1 MRTYICRKGPPIYIF
16 IYLFIYIF
24 IYLFVDIY
32 IFIGPQIDI
41 GGILYTNILRIYW
54 GSLCFFSFLFASLA
68 RQCQLMANKGLQAK
82 KRDKHTLEGTTV
94 SYTAWRTPWHKQ
106 TQQKKY
112 QFRVK
117 MSLALLHAVTWYV
130 QSQGHGPMWPV
141 KGPTRHWLFRGLCGR
156 STCGGSLFCRDFVE
170 SFEKQCAVDRLSDAF
185 LIMRCKTPNN
195 TIQ

>member
-1 MRTYICRKGPPIYIF
+1 MYIYIFTHIDICAHIFVGRDPHIYIYIF
-16 IYLFIYIF
+16 IYLFIYLYIYLLIF

-82 KRDKHTLEGTTV
+82 KRDKRTLEGTKV

-106 TQQKKY
+106 PQQKKY

-117 MSLALLHAVTWYV
+117 MSLALLRAVTWYV

-141 KGPTRHWLFRGLCGR
+141 KGPMWHWLFKGLCGR
-156 STCGGSLFCRDFVE
+156 STCGGQWNR
-170 SFEKQCAVDRLSDAF
+170 
-185 LIMRCKTPNN
+185 
-195 TIQ
+195 